1 VNQGVLVAAL
11 MDGRE
16 GAAAPARSA
25 VADRTAVRV
34 IVVARPGLVRLGI
47 QRLLRAGG
55 IDVVAEVEDA
65 GGALALAHRATA
77 DVVLVDATPRGAG
90 ADAMRALLDAVPQ
103 STVVLVETAGDRAV
117 LDALAAGAHTCVAAN
132 AAPAEIIAATQAS
145 ARGERFLSPRLARR
159 LGLPPAH
166 ATTRARELTARER
179 QILTL
184 VARGWDNAQI
194 GQALYVSP
202 ATIKHHLANVF
213 RKLEVAN
220 RVQAAVRAVTEDLV
234 DVS

>member
-1 VNQGVLVAAL
+1 

-16 GAAAPARSA
+16 GAAAPERSA
-25 VADRTAVRV
+25 VDRRAARV
-34 IVVARPGLVRLGI
+34 VVVARPGLVRLGI

-65 GGALALAHRATA
+65 GAALPLARRATTE
-77 DVVLVDATPRGAG
+77 VVLVDATPHGAG
-90 ADAMRALLDAVPQ
+90 ADAMRALLDVVPQ
-103 STVVLVETAGDRAV
+103 RTVVLVETADDRAV
-117 LDALAAGAHTCVAAN
+117 LDALAAGAHNCVAAN
-132 AAPAEIIAATQAS
+132 AAPAEIIAAIQAS
-145 ARGERFLSPRLARR
+145 RRGERFLSPRLARR

-166 ATTRARELTARER
+166 ATRRARELTAREG
-179 QILTL
+179 QILAL

-202 ATIKHHLANVF
+202 ATIKHHLANMF
-213 RKLEVAN
+213 KKLEVTN